1 MFNRREFFFASAATA
16 AGTLAF
22 SGSALAEM
30 AEQAPA
36 MPDKSLYDRN
46 QDAYWAAIRK
56 QFVIPTNEIY
66 LNNGTCGSTP
76 LPVLKAVFDAYN
88 RYETMDDPNPEDYPL
103 FGYGA
108 FDQYRQPLAD
118 FVGVSKDEIAIVR
131 NATEANAIMANGL
144 DLKAGDEVIISDQE
158 HPSGESPWFMRAKRY
173 GIVVKK
179 FAIEKPAKSHADIL
193 NAINDLITPKTKVI
207 FVSHITTVTGVILP
221 VKEISALAKSKGIV
235 SMIDGA
241 QTPGMMPLNIRD
253 IGCDM
258 YGASPH
264 KWLNSPKGSGFLY
277 VRDEMI
283 DKMWSNTTT
292 AGWDDPKQRAGRFQ
306 QYGSANIPIV
316 AGMIASI
323 KFAQDIGLDRLE
335 KRYRE
340 LAEYGHAELLKRG
353 AVSWT
358 SPDPTMRCAIAA
370 MNLAPIQIYDL
381 ENWMWKNH
389 RIRIRGGG
397 PSKIRFAAPYY
408 VQKPEIDTFMAKFD
422 EYKKT
427 APKAS

>member
-1 MFNRREFFFASAATA
+1 
-16 AGTLAF
+16 
-22 SGSALAEM
+22 
-30 AEQAPA
+30 
-36 MPDKSLYDRN
+36 
-46 QDAYWAAIRK
+46 
-56 QFVIPTNEIY
+56 
-66 LNNGTCGSTP
+66 
-76 LPVLKAVFDAYN
+76 
-88 RYETMDDPNPEDYPL
+88 
-103 FGYGA
+103 
-108 FDQYRQPLAD
+108 
-118 FVGVSKDEIAIVR
+118 
-131 NATEANAIMANGL
+131 MANGL
-144 DLKAGDEVIISDQE
+144 DLKPGDEVIISDQE
-158 HPSGESPWFMRAKRY
+158 HPSGEGPWFMRAKRY

-179 FAIEKPAKSHADIL
+179 FAIEKPAKSSADIL
-193 NAINDLITPKTKVI
+193 NAINDAITPNTKVI

-221 VKEISALAKSKGIV
+221 VKDISALARSKGIV

-292 AGWDDPKQRAGRFQ
+292 AGWDNPKMRAARFQ
-306 QYGSANIPIV
+306 QYGSSNIPIV

-323 KFAQDIGLDRLE
+323 KFAEDIGLDRLE

-358 SPDPTMRCAIAA
+358 SPDPSMRCAISA
-370 MNLAPIQIYDL
+370 MNLAPVQIYDL
-381 ENWMWKNH
+381 ETWMWKNH

-397 PSKIRFAAPYY
+397 PSKIRFAPGYY
-408 VQKPEIDTFMAKFD
+408 VQRAEIDTFLAKYD
-422 EYKKT
+422 DYRKT
-427 APKAS
+427 ALHS